1 MATRVERTCPQERWK
16 PAQHPCPAISTFRRA
31 RECVSIRRRIASIAG
46 QSPGPG
52 ALKKSGAGTLTLT
65 GNNSYSGGTDVSAGT
80 LEASTTSVSGNIN
93 VSSGA
98 RMRFN
103 QTSDSI
109 YSGAI

>member
-1 MATRVERTCPQERWK
+1 M
-16 PAQHPCPAISTFRRA
+16 
-31 RECVSIRRRIASIAG
+31 
-46 QSPGPG
+46 
-52 ALKKSGAGTLTLT
+52 T